1 LGCSA
6 ASSPPRTQHEW
17 QGLTGRVSSDGGWR
31 RSDDPW
37 GKARPHPRVHRGAE
51 EVRTGNHSDLPASA
65 YDNRGGTGRWK
76 ARRTSGHGNS
86 LGEAMTREGGAM
98 DGVVGYAVLS
108 PYIEGAPMFE
118 TDDQAEAIAKL
129 FDKARV
135 VPVIN
140 VVEIPEES

>member
-1 LGCSA
+1 
-6 ASSPPRTQHEW
+6 
-17 QGLTGRVSSDGGWR
+17 
-31 RSDDPW
+31 
-37 GKARPHPRVHRGAE
+37 
-51 EVRTGNHSDLPASA
+51 
-65 YDNRGGTGRWK
+65 
-76 ARRTSGHGNS
+76 
-86 LGEAMTREGGAM
+86 M

>member
-1 LGCSA
+1 
-6 ASSPPRTQHEW
+6 
-17 QGLTGRVSSDGGWR
+17 
-31 RSDDPW
+31 
-37 GKARPHPRVHRGAE
+37 
-51 EVRTGNHSDLPASA
+51 
-65 YDNRGGTGRWK
+65 
-76 ARRTSGHGNS
+76 
-86 LGEAMTREGGAM
+86 MTREGGAM